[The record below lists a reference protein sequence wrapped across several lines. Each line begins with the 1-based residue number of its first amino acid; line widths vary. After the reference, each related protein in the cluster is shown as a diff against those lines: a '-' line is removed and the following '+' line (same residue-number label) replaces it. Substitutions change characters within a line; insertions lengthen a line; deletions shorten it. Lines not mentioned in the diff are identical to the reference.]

1 MAATPRRA
9 PACES
14 TLVGADWNEA
24 CVRAAMDELSRDY
37 APLDDLRASAAYR
50 ARVAANLLYRFYLET
65 RPVDPLPSQQTR
77 VFAERGAG
85 P

>member
-1 MAATPRRA
+1 MKDGVEDVSYLDA
-9 PACES
+9 S
-14 TLVGADWNEA
+14 
-24 CVRAAMDELSRDY
+24 
-37 APLDDLRASAAYR
+37 LDDLRASAAYR